1 MYSVYSV
8 IKKVIMNLLGVEVCD
23 TSVQAFVDLTPVL
36 SITVVETPSNDES
49 PQIRSSRGSL
59 QQNVGGSGNVD
70 PVGL

>member
-8 IKKVIMNLLGVEVCD
+8 IKKVIMNLLGVEVFD